1 MEVQLSPPGVGAAQP
16 RVLKVTHKP
25 PTKIGIEEV
34 PMALTIGVR
43 TYASNAD
50 LRHLCGDP
58 QFTEALRAELSHI
71 SNDGQRQQAMTGA
84 MAKLKKWV
92 THEAKYGIQYG
103 RRGQDKSFPSR
114 EAAVKWLVYKQ
125 RKTFADNQRTETR
138 LAEEVNGNAPIK
150 RLLFAFLRQYLV
162 PWWASQSQDLRR
174 KVGGGKG
181 RYAFF
186 YSKAFATRTIAEG
199 FQYFS
204 AAGGGV
210 LSIKV
215 TETNLSISELAAFVA
230 DVALAVKGPLGIHG
244 KHVGG
249 VDSLRVNQVMLDQ
262 KTRQALDGLFDRVL
276 TVFDVGRNADA
287 LTALDNAV
295 RTTAKDLERPSVVQV
310 LIAQVYSILNALEQN
325 ATAIPGDFAGAFP
338 SGPEQLDRK
347 TPSRRLRRELER
359 GLEPKDIPALL
370 QRHEAA
376 IRVCLTTPRIGAA
389 EALSLINGLAD
400 EMAADVNRVPVSLR
414 ERNAQLFR
422 MANKEGKDRNKRMD
436 YNVDVDHQWT
446 QFMISQSAVV
456 GAGPSGTTSFAL
468 ALTEQAAGGALA
480 QTRALFEYAVAM
492 ALFSFWQRKKKALRM
507 SAAVHTWN
515 EVCAALDHHRGPN
528 ALRRSRDGFLQVRAT
543 GADGDGEADS
553 GFHIYEY
560 PAGFDDRDG
569 RPEYGRGAGWEMLL
583 AD

>member
-1 MEVQLSPPGVGAAQP
+1 
-16 RVLKVTHKP
+16 
-25 PTKIGIEEV
+25 
-34 PMALTIGVR
+34 MALTIGVR

-71 SNDGQRQQAMTGA
+71 GNEAQRQQAMTGA

-162 PWWASQSQDLRR
+162 PWWAGQSQDLRR
-174 KVGGGKG
+174 TVGGRKG

-210 LSIKV
+210 FSIKV

-230 DVALAVKGPLGIHG
+230 DVALTVKGPLGIHG

-295 RTTAKDLERPSVVQV
+295 RTTARDLVRPYGDQV
-310 LIAQVYSILNALEQN
+310 LIAQVHSILNALEQK

-338 SGPEQLDRK
+338 SEPEQRDREMF
-347 TPSRRLRRELER
+347 RRLRRELER
-359 GLEPKDIPALL
+359 GLELKNILALL
-370 QRHEAA
+370 QGHAAA

-414 ERNAQLFR
+414 ERNAELFR
-422 MANKEGKDRNKRMD
+422 MANKEGKDRYRRMD

-515 EVCAALDHHRGPN
+515 EVCAALDHHRGVNPN
-528 ALRRSRDGFLQVRAT
+528 RRSRDGFLQVRAT
-543 GADGDGEADS
+543 GADGAGEADS

-560 PAGFDDRDG
+560 PAGFDERDG
-569 RPEYGRGAGWEMLL
+569 RPEYGLGRGIIGWEMLL